1 MSDTVKEFMEK
12 PTQKFAC
19 GRDARETT
27 GTLQKAFVASSKR
40 KAGKEKEAFAAI
52 LEPVMKTARGRETM
66 EALADLGYKF
76 RFENGNFGG
85 MCCSS
90 EKTILLNPNY
100 DSNYIA
106 HVLVHEGRHAIQ
118 YSRTP
123 ENAPE
128 LEQTKVADMFRMR
141 QAIEAD
147 ACAHQA
153 AFVYECKTVAPKVY
167 SEYKA
172 GGFPM
177 LTAYETELDRTG
189 DKRKAMQAAFKSWYD
204 FPYYRDLYD
213 EYYKDNG
220 IKAMAEIGKQQKN
233 PTLFSKEYP
242 VRDVVDLCVFQGKP
256 YMTADWLNSD
266 KPNALTAEAK
276 REIKAVL
283 ADYVKAVP
291 GAKSDMSIN
300 KMATRDKDGKIL
312 EPAKMASNAAVLA
325 KFTQGRGC

>member
-1 MSDTVKEFMEK
+1 MEQPVKK
-12 PTQKFAC
+12 YAC
-19 GRDARETT
+19 GRDAQETV
-27 GTLQKAFVASSKR
+27 GALQKAFVASSKR

-118 YSRTP
+118 YSRAP

-128 LEQTKVADMFRMR
+128 LEQTKVADMLRMR

-153 AFVYECKTVAPKVY
+153 AFVYECKTAAPKVY

-177 LTAYETELDRTG
+177 LTAYEKEMEKSG
-189 DKRKAMQAAFKSWYD
+189 DEKKAMQKSFESWYD
-204 FPYYRDLYD
+204 YKAFRQYYDSYHKNIVGQLVD
-213 EYYKDNG
+213 VGKKEKD
-220 IKAMAEIGKQQKN
+220 
-233 PTLFSKEYP
+233 PTFFSKEYP
-242 VRDVVDLCVFQGKP
+242 VKDVVNMCVYQGKP
-256 YMTADWLNSD
+256 YMTAEFLNSD
-266 KPNALTAEAK
+266 KAYSVPKKDAKEIRAALTDYAK
-276 REIKAVL
+276 SVA
-283 ADYVKAVP
+283 
-291 GAKSDMSIN
+291 GAKLDTSIDA
-300 KMATRDKDGKIL
+300 MALRDGTMRIVK
-312 EPAKMASNAAVLA
+312 PANRRSNAVAAAL
-325 KFTQGRGC
+325 KQNGGR

>member
-19 GRDARETT
+19 GRDAQETV

-40 KAGKEKEAFAAI
+40 KENKEKEVFAAI

-66 EALADLGYKF
+66 ETLADLGYKF

-100 DSNYIA
+100 DSDYIA

-118 YSRTP
+118 YSRAP

-128 LEQTKVADMFRMR
+128 LEETKVADMFRMR

-177 LTAYETELDRTG
+177 LTAYEKEMEKSG
-189 DKRKAMQAAFKSWYD
+189 DEKKAMQASFESWYD
-204 FPYYRDLYD
+204 YKAFRQYYDSYHKNIVGQLVD
-213 EYYKDNG
+213 VGKKEKD
-220 IKAMAEIGKQQKN
+220 
-233 PTLFSKEYP
+233 PTFFSKEYP
-242 VRDVVDLCVFQGKP
+242 VKDVVNMCVYQGKP
-256 YMTADWLNSD
+256 YMTAEFLNSD
-266 KPNALTAEAK
+266 KAYSVPKKDAKEIRAALTDYAK
-276 REIKAVL
+276 SVA
-283 ADYVKAVP
+283 
-291 GAKSDMSIN
+291 GAKLDTSIDA
-300 KMATRDKDGKIL
+300 MALRDGTMRIIKSANRQ
-312 EPAKMASNAAVLA
+312 PNTVAAAL
-325 KFTQGRGC
+325 KQNGGR

>member
-1 MSDTVKEFMEK
+1 
-12 PTQKFAC
+12 
-19 GRDARETT
+19 
-27 GTLQKAFVASSKR
+27 
-40 KAGKEKEAFAAI
+40 
-52 LEPVMKTARGRETM
+52 MKTARGRETM

-128 LEQTKVADMFRMR
+128 LEETKVADMFRMR

-177 LTAYETELDRTG
+177 LTAYEKEMEKSG
-189 DKRKAMQAAFKSWYD
+189 DEKKAMQKSFESWYD
-204 FPYYRDLYD
+204 YKAFRQYYDSYHKNIVGQLVD
-213 EYYKDNG
+213 VGKKEKD
-220 IKAMAEIGKQQKN
+220 
-233 PTLFSKEYP
+233 PTFFSKDYP
-242 VRDVVDLCVFQGKP
+242 VKDVVTMCVYQGKP
-256 YMTADWLNSD
+256 YMTAEFLNSD
-266 KPNALTAEAK
+266 KAYSVPKKDAKAIKAALTDYAK
-276 REIKAVL
+276 SVA
-283 ADYVKAVP
+283 
-291 GAKSDMSIN
+291 GAKLDTSIDA
-300 KMATRDKDGKIL
+300 MALRDGTMRIIKSANRQ
-312 EPAKMASNAAVLA
+312 PNTVAAAL
-325 KFTQGRGC
+325 KQNGGR

>member
-19 GRDARETT
+19 GRDAQETV

-40 KAGKEKEAFAAI
+40 KENKEKEVFAAI

-66 EALADLGYKF
+66 ETLADLGYKF

-85 MCCSS
+85 MCCSG

-128 LEQTKVADMFRMR
+128 LEETKVADMFRMR

-177 LTAYETELDRTG
+177 LTAYEKEMEKSG
-189 DKRKAMQAAFKSWYD
+189 DEKKAMQASFESWYD
-204 FPYYRDLYD
+204 YKAFRQYYDSYHKNIVGQLVD
-213 EYYKDNG
+213 VGKKEKD
-220 IKAMAEIGKQQKN
+220 
-233 PTLFSKEYP
+233 PTFFSKEYP
-242 VRDVVDLCVFQGKP
+242 VKDVVNMCVYQGKP
-256 YMTADWLNSD
+256 YMTAEFLNSD
-266 KPNALTAEAK
+266 KAYSVPKKDAK
-276 REIKAVL
+276 EIKAAL
-283 ADYVKAVP
+283 TDYAKSVA
-291 GAKSDMSIN
+291 GAKLDTSIDA
-300 KMATRDKDGKIL
+300 MALRDGTMRIIKSANRQ
-312 EPAKMASNAAVLA
+312 PNTVAAAL
-325 KFTQGRGC
+325 KQNGGR

>member
-40 KAGKEKEAFAAI
+40 KAGKEKEVFAAI

-66 EALADLGYKF
+66 ETLADLGYKF

-118 YSRTP
+118 YSRTS

-128 LEQTKVADMFRMR
+128 LEETKVADMFRMR

-177 LTAYETELDRTG
+177 LTAYEKEMEKSG
-189 DKRKAMQAAFKSWYD
+189 DEKKAMQKSFESWYD
-204 FPYYRDLYD
+204 YKAFRQYYDSYHKNIVGQLVD
-213 EYYKDNG
+213 VGKKEKD
-220 IKAMAEIGKQQKN
+220 
-233 PTLFSKEYP
+233 PTFFSKEYP
-242 VRDVVDLCVFQGKP
+242 VKDVVTMCVYQGKP
-256 YMTADWLNSD
+256 YMTAEFLNSD
-266 KPNALTAEAK
+266 KAYSVPKKDAK
-276 REIKAVL
+276 EIKAAL
-283 ADYVKAVP
+283 TDYAKSVA
-291 GAKSDMSIN
+291 GAKLDTSIDA
-300 KMATRDKDGKIL
+300 MALRDGTMRIIKSANRQ
-312 EPAKMASNAAVLA
+312 PNTVAAAL
-325 KFTQGRGC
+325 KQNGGR

>member
-1 MSDTVKEFMEK
+1 MEK

-19 GRDARETT
+19 GRDARETV

-40 KAGKEKEAFAAI
+40 KENKEKEVFAAI

-66 EALADLGYKF
+66 ETLADLGYKF

-128 LEQTKVADMFRMR
+128 LEETKVADMFRMR

-177 LTAYETELDRTG
+177 LTAYEKEMEKSG
-189 DKRKAMQAAFKSWYD
+189 DEKKAMQKSFESWYD
-204 FPYYRDLYD
+204 YKAFRQYYDSYHKNIVGQLVD
-213 EYYKDNG
+213 VGKKEKD
-220 IKAMAEIGKQQKN
+220 
-233 PTLFSKEYP
+233 PTFFSKEYP
-242 VRDVVDLCVFQGKP
+242 VKDVVNMCVYQGKP
-256 YMTADWLNSD
+256 YMTAEFLNSD
-266 KPNALTAEAK
+266 KAYSVPKKDAK
-276 REIKAVL
+276 EIKAAL
-283 ADYVKAVP
+283 TDYAKSVA
-291 GAKSDMSIN
+291 GAKLDTSIDA
-300 KMATRDKDGKIL
+300 MALRDGTMRIIKSANRQ
-312 EPAKMASNAAVLA
+312 PNTVAAAL
-325 KFTQGRGC
+325 KQNGGR

>member
-19 GRDARETT
+19 GRDAQETV

-40 KAGKEKEAFAAI
+40 KENKEKEVFAAI

-66 EALADLGYKF
+66 ETLADLGYKF

-85 MCCSS
+85 MCCSG

-128 LEQTKVADMFRMR
+128 LEETKVADMFRMR

-177 LTAYETELDRTG
+177 LTAYEKEMEKSG
-189 DKRKAMQAAFKSWYD
+189 DEKKAMQKSFESWYD
-204 FPYYRDLYD
+204 YKAFRQYYDSYHKNIVGQLVD
-213 EYYKDNG
+213 VGKKEKD
-220 IKAMAEIGKQQKN
+220 
-233 PTLFSKEYP
+233 PTFFSKEYP
-242 VRDVVDLCVFQGKP
+242 VKDVVNMCVYQGKP
-256 YMTADWLNSD
+256 YMTAEFLNSD
-266 KPNALTAEAK
+266 KAYSVPKKDAKEIRAALTDYAK
-276 REIKAVL
+276 SVA
-283 ADYVKAVP
+283 
-291 GAKSDMSIN
+291 GAKLDTSIDA
-300 KMATRDKDGKIL
+300 MALRDGTMRIIKSANRQ
-312 EPAKMASNAAVLA
+312 PNTVAAAL
-325 KFTQGRGC
+325 KQNGGR

>member
-1 MSDTVKEFMEK
+1 MEK

-19 GRDARETT
+19 GRDAQETV

-40 KAGKEKEAFAAI
+40 KENKEKEVFAAI

-66 EALADLGYKF
+66 ETLADLGYKF

-128 LEQTKVADMFRMR
+128 LEETKVADMFRMR

-177 LTAYETELDRTG
+177 LTAYEKEMEKSG
-189 DKRKAMQAAFKSWYD
+189 DEKKAMQASFESWYD
-204 FPYYRDLYD
+204 YKAFRQYYDSYHKNIVGQLVD
-213 EYYKDNG
+213 VGKKEKD
-220 IKAMAEIGKQQKN
+220 
-233 PTLFSKEYP
+233 PTFFSKEYP
-242 VRDVVDLCVFQGKP
+242 VKDVVNMCVYQGKP
-256 YMTADWLNSD
+256 YMTAEFLNSD
-266 KPNALTAEAK
+266 KAYSVPKKDAKEIRAALTDYAK
-276 REIKAVL
+276 SVA
-283 ADYVKAVP
+283 
-291 GAKSDMSIN
+291 GAKLDTSIDA
-300 KMATRDKDGKIL
+300 MALRDGTMRIVK
-312 EPAKMASNAAVLA
+312 PANRLSNAVAAAL
-325 KFTQGRGC
+325 KQNGGR

>member
-19 GRDARETT
+19 GRDAQETV

-40 KAGKEKEAFAAI
+40 KENKEKEVFAAI

-85 MCCSS
+85 MCCSG

-128 LEQTKVADMFRMR
+128 LEETKVADMFRMR

-177 LTAYETELDRTG
+177 LTAYEKEMEKSG
-189 DKRKAMQAAFKSWYD
+189 DEKKAMQASFESWYD
-204 FPYYRDLYD
+204 YKAFRQYYDSYHKNIVGQLVD
-213 EYYKDNG
+213 VGKKEKD
-220 IKAMAEIGKQQKN
+220 
-233 PTLFSKEYP
+233 PTFFSKEYP
-242 VRDVVDLCVFQGKP
+242 VKDVVNMCVYQGKP
-256 YMTADWLNSD
+256 YMTAEFLNSD
-266 KPNALTAEAK
+266 KAYSVPKKDAKEIRAALTDYAK
-276 REIKAVL
+276 SVA
-283 ADYVKAVP
+283 
-291 GAKSDMSIN
+291 GAKLDTSIDA
-300 KMATRDKDGKIL
+300 MALRDGTMRIIKSANRQ
-312 EPAKMASNAAVLA
+312 PNTVAAAL
-325 KFTQGRGC
+325 KQNGGR

>member
-19 GRDARETT
+19 GRDAQETV

-40 KAGKEKEAFAAI
+40 KENKEKEVFAAI

-66 EALADLGYKF
+66 ETLADLGYKF

-100 DSNYIA
+100 DSDYIA

-118 YSRTP
+118 YSRAP

-128 LEQTKVADMFRMR
+128 LEETKVADMFRMR

-177 LTAYETELDRTG
+177 LTAYEKEMEKSG
-189 DKRKAMQAAFKSWYD
+189 DEKKAMQASFESWYD
-204 FPYYRDLYD
+204 YKAFRQYYDSYHKNIVGQLVD
-213 EYYKDNG
+213 V
-220 IKAMAEIGKQQKN
+220 GKKEKN
-233 PTLFSKEYP
+233 PTFFSKEYP
-242 VRDVVDLCVFQGKP
+242 VKDVVNMCVYQGKP
-256 YMTADWLNSD
+256 YMTAEFLNSD
-266 KPNALTAEAK
+266 KAYSVPKKDAKEIRAALTDYAK
-276 REIKAVL
+276 SVA
-283 ADYVKAVP
+283 
-291 GAKSDMSIN
+291 GAKLDTSIDA
-300 KMATRDKDGKIL
+300 MALRDGTMRIIKSANRQ
-312 EPAKMASNAAVLA
+312 PNTVAAAL
-325 KFTQGRGC
+325 KQNGGR

>member
-19 GRDARETT
+19 GRDARETV

-40 KAGKEKEAFAAI
+40 KENKEKEVFAAI

-66 EALADLGYKF
+66 ETLADLGYKF

-128 LEQTKVADMFRMR
+128 LEETKVADMFRMR

-177 LTAYETELDRTG
+177 LTAYEKEMEKSG
-189 DKRKAMQAAFKSWYD
+189 DEKKAMQKSFESWYD
-204 FPYYRDLYD
+204 YKAFRQYYDSYHKNIVGQLVD
-213 EYYKDNG
+213 VGKKEKD
-220 IKAMAEIGKQQKN
+220 
-233 PTLFSKEYP
+233 PTFFSKEYP
-242 VRDVVDLCVFQGKP
+242 VKDVVNMCVYQGKP
-256 YMTADWLNSD
+256 YMTAEFLNSD
-266 KPNALTAEAK
+266 KAYSVPKKDAK
-276 REIKAVL
+276 EIKAAL
-283 ADYVKAVP
+283 TDYAKSVA
-291 GAKSDMSIN
+291 GAKLDTSIDA
-300 KMATRDKDGKIL
+300 MALRDGTMRIIKSANRQ
-312 EPAKMASNAAVLA
+312 PNTVAAAL
-325 KFTQGRGC
+325 KQNGGR

>member
-19 GRDARETT
+19 GRDAQETV

-40 KAGKEKEAFAAI
+40 KENKEKEVFAAI

-66 EALADLGYKF
+66 ETLADLGYKF

-128 LEQTKVADMFRMR
+128 LEETKVADMFRMR

-177 LTAYETELDRTG
+177 LTAYEKEMEKSG
-189 DKRKAMQAAFKSWYD
+189 DEKKAMQKSFESWYD
-204 FPYYRDLYD
+204 YKAFRQYYDSYHKNIVGQLVD
-213 EYYKDNG
+213 VGKKEKD
-220 IKAMAEIGKQQKN
+220 
-233 PTLFSKEYP
+233 PTFFSKEYP
-242 VRDVVDLCVFQGKP
+242 VKDVVNMCVYQGKP
-256 YMTADWLNSD
+256 YMTAEFLNSD
-266 KPNALTAEAK
+266 KAYSVPKKDAK
-276 REIKAVL
+276 EIKAAL
-283 ADYVKAVP
+283 TDYAKSVA
-291 GAKSDMSIN
+291 GAKLDTSIDA
-300 KMATRDKDGKIL
+300 MALRDGTMRIIKSANRQ
-312 EPAKMASNAAVLA
+312 PNTVAAAL
-325 KFTQGRGC
+325 KQNGGR

>member
-1 MSDTVKEFMEK
+1 MEK

-19 GRDARETT
+19 GRDAQETV

-40 KAGKEKEAFAAI
+40 KENKEKEVFAAI

-66 EALADLGYKF
+66 ETLADLGYKF

-128 LEQTKVADMFRMR
+128 LEETKVADMFRMR

-177 LTAYETELDRTG
+177 LTAYEKEMEKSG
-189 DKRKAMQAAFKSWYD
+189 DEKKAMQKSFESWYD
-204 FPYYRDLYD
+204 YKAFRQYYDSYHKNIVGQLVD
-213 EYYKDNG
+213 VGKKEKD
-220 IKAMAEIGKQQKN
+220 
-233 PTLFSKEYP
+233 PTFFSKEYP
-242 VRDVVDLCVFQGKP
+242 VKDVVNMCVYQGKP
-256 YMTADWLNSD
+256 YMTAEFLNSD
-266 KPNALTAEAK
+266 KAYSVPKKDAKEIRAALTDYAK
-276 REIKAVL
+276 SVA
-283 ADYVKAVP
+283 
-291 GAKSDMSIN
+291 GAKLDTSIDA
-300 KMATRDKDGKIL
+300 MALRDGTMRIIKSANRQ
-312 EPAKMASNAAVLA
+312 PNTVAAAL
-325 KFTQGRGC
+325 KQNGGR

>member
-1 MSDTVKEFMEK
+1 MEK

-19 GRDARETT
+19 GRDARETV

-40 KAGKEKEAFAAI
+40 KENKEKEVFAAI

-66 EALADLGYKF
+66 ETLADLGYKF

-128 LEQTKVADMFRMR
+128 QEETKVADMFRMR

-177 LTAYETELDRTG
+177 LTAYEKEMEKSG
-189 DKRKAMQAAFKSWYD
+189 DEKKAMQASFESWYD
-204 FPYYRDLYD
+204 YKAFRQYYDSYHKNIVGQLVD
-213 EYYKDNG
+213 VGKKEKD
-220 IKAMAEIGKQQKN
+220 
-233 PTLFSKEYP
+233 PTFFSKEYP
-242 VRDVVDLCVFQGKP
+242 VKDVVNMCVYQGKP
-256 YMTADWLNSD
+256 YMTAEFLNSD
-266 KPNALTAEAK
+266 KAYSVPKKDAKEIRAALTDYAK
-276 REIKAVL
+276 SVA
-283 ADYVKAVP
+283 
-291 GAKSDMSIN
+291 GAKLDTSIDA
-300 KMATRDKDGKIL
+300 MALRDGTMRIVK
-312 EPAKMASNAAVLA
+312 PANRQPNTVAAAL
-325 KFTQGRGC
+325 KQNGGR

>member
-12 PTQKFAC
+12 PTQKFVC
-19 GRDARETT
+19 GRDARETV

-40 KAGKEKEAFAAI
+40 KENKEKEVFAAI

-66 EALADLGYKF
+66 ETLADLGYKF

-128 LEQTKVADMFRMR
+128 LEETKVADMFRMR

-177 LTAYETELDRTG
+177 LTAYEKEMEKSG
-189 DKRKAMQAAFKSWYD
+189 DEKKAMQASFESWYD
-204 FPYYRDLYD
+204 YKAFRQYYDSYHKNIVGQLVD
-213 EYYKDNG
+213 VGKKEKD
-220 IKAMAEIGKQQKN
+220 
-233 PTLFSKEYP
+233 PTFFSKEYP
-242 VRDVVDLCVFQGKP
+242 VKDVVNMCVYQGKP
-256 YMTADWLNSD
+256 YMTAEFLNSD
-266 KPNALTAEAK
+266 KAYSVPKKDAK
-276 REIKAVL
+276 EIKAAL
-283 ADYVKAVP
+283 TDYAKSVA
-291 GAKSDMSIN
+291 GAKLDTSIDA
-300 KMATRDKDGKIL
+300 MALRDGTMRIIKSANRQ
-312 EPAKMASNAAVLA
+312 PNTVAAAL
-325 KFTQGRGC
+325 KQNGGR

>member
-19 GRDARETT
+19 GRDAQETV

-40 KAGKEKEAFAAI
+40 KAGKEKEVFAAI

-66 EALADLGYKF
+66 ETLADLGYKF

-128 LEQTKVADMFRMR
+128 LEETKVADMFRMR

-177 LTAYETELDRTG
+177 LTAYEKEMEKSG
-189 DKRKAMQAAFKSWYD
+189 DEKKAMQASFESWYD
-204 FPYYRDLYD
+204 YKAFRQYYDSYHKNIVGQLVD
-213 EYYKDNG
+213 VGKKEKD
-220 IKAMAEIGKQQKN
+220 
-233 PTLFSKEYP
+233 PTFFSKEYP
-242 VRDVVDLCVFQGKP
+242 VKDVVNMCVYQGKP
-256 YMTADWLNSD
+256 YMTAEFLNSD
-266 KPNALTAEAK
+266 KAYSVPKKDAKAIRAALTDYAK
-276 REIKAVL
+276 SVA
-283 ADYVKAVP
+283 
-291 GAKSDMSIN
+291 GAKLDTSIDA
-300 KMATRDKDGKIL
+300 MALRDGTMRIIKSANRQ
-312 EPAKMASNAAVLA
+312 PNTVAAAL
-325 KFTQGRGC
+325 KQNGGR

>member
-1 MSDTVKEFMEK
+1 MEK

-19 GRDARETT
+19 GRDAQETV

-40 KAGKEKEAFAAI
+40 KENKEKEVFAAI

-85 MCCSS
+85 MCCSG

-100 DSNYIA
+100 DSDYIA

-118 YSRTP
+118 YSRAP

-128 LEQTKVADMFRMR
+128 LEETKVADMFRMR

-177 LTAYETELDRTG
+177 LTAYEKEMEKSG
-189 DKRKAMQAAFKSWYD
+189 DEKKAMQASFESWYD
-204 FPYYRDLYD
+204 YKAFRQYYDSYHKNIVGQLVD
-213 EYYKDNG
+213 VGKKEKD
-220 IKAMAEIGKQQKN
+220 
-233 PTLFSKEYP
+233 PTFFSKEYP
-242 VRDVVDLCVFQGKP
+242 VKDVVNMCVYQGKP
-256 YMTADWLNSD
+256 YMTAEFLNSD
-266 KPNALTAEAK
+266 KAYSVPKKDAK
-276 REIKAVL
+276 EIKAAL
-283 ADYVKAVP
+283 TDYAKSVA
-291 GAKSDMSIN
+291 GAKLDTSIDA
-300 KMATRDKDGKIL
+300 MALRDGTMRIIKSANRQ
-312 EPAKMASNAAVLA
+312 PNTVAAAL
-325 KFTQGRGC
+325 KQNGGR

>member
-19 GRDARETT
+19 GRDAQETV

-40 KAGKEKEAFAAI
+40 KENKEKEVFAAI

-128 LEQTKVADMFRMR
+128 LEKTKVADMFRMR

-177 LTAYETELDRTG
+177 LTAYEKEMEKSG
-189 DKRKAMQAAFKSWYD
+189 DEKKAMQKSFESWYD
-204 FPYYRDLYD
+204 YKAFRQYYDSYHKNIVGQLVD
-213 EYYKDNG
+213 VGKKEKD
-220 IKAMAEIGKQQKN
+220 
-233 PTLFSKEYP
+233 PTFFSKDYP
-242 VRDVVDLCVFQGKP
+242 VKDVVNMCVYQGKP
-256 YMTADWLNSD
+256 YMTAEFLNSD
-266 KPNALTAEAK
+266 KAYSVPKKDAKEIRAALTDYAK
-276 REIKAVL
+276 SVA
-283 ADYVKAVP
+283 
-291 GAKSDMSIN
+291 GAKLDTSIDA
-300 KMATRDKDGKIL
+300 MALRDGTMRIIKSANRQ
-312 EPAKMASNAAVLA
+312 PNTVAAAL
-325 KFTQGRGC
+325 KQNGGR

>member
-1 MSDTVKEFMEK
+1 MEK

-19 GRDARETT
+19 GRDAQETV

-40 KAGKEKEAFAAI
+40 KENKEKEVFAAI

-66 EALADLGYKF
+66 ETLADLGYKF

-100 DSNYIA
+100 DSDYIA

-118 YSRTP
+118 YSRAP

-128 LEQTKVADMFRMR
+128 LEETKVADMFRMR

-177 LTAYETELDRTG
+177 LTAYEKEMEKSG
-189 DKRKAMQAAFKSWYD
+189 DEKKAMQASFESWYD
-204 FPYYRDLYD
+204 YKAFRQYYDSYHKNIVGQLVD
-213 EYYKDNG
+213 VGKKEKD
-220 IKAMAEIGKQQKN
+220 
-233 PTLFSKEYP
+233 PTFFSKDYP
-242 VRDVVDLCVFQGKP
+242 VKDVVTMCVYQGKP
-256 YMTADWLNSD
+256 YMTAEFLNSD
-266 KPNALTAEAK
+266 KAYSVPKKDAK
-276 REIKAVL
+276 EIKAAL
-283 ADYVKAVP
+283 TDYAKSVA
-291 GAKSDMSIN
+291 GAKLDTSIDA
-300 KMATRDKDGKIL
+300 MALRDGTMRIIKSANRQ
-312 EPAKMASNAAVLA
+312 PNTVAAAL
-325 KFTQGRGC
+325 KQNGGR

>member
-1 MSDTVKEFMEK
+1 MEK

-19 GRDARETT
+19 GRDAQETV

-40 KAGKEKEAFAAI
+40 KENKEKEVFAAI

-128 LEQTKVADMFRMR
+128 LEKTKVADMFRMR

-177 LTAYETELDRTG
+177 LTAYEKEMEKSG
-189 DKRKAMQAAFKSWYD
+189 DEKKAMQKSFESWYD
-204 FPYYRDLYD
+204 YKAFRQYYDSYHKNIVGQLVD
-213 EYYKDNG
+213 VGKKEKD
-220 IKAMAEIGKQQKN
+220 
-233 PTLFSKEYP
+233 PTFFSKDYP
-242 VRDVVDLCVFQGKP
+242 VKDVVNMCVYQGKP
-256 YMTADWLNSD
+256 YMTAEFLNSD
-266 KPNALTAEAK
+266 KAYSVPKKDAKEIRAALTDYAK
-276 REIKAVL
+276 SVA
-283 ADYVKAVP
+283 
-291 GAKSDMSIN
+291 GAKLDTSIDA
-300 KMATRDKDGKIL
+300 MALRDGTMRIIKSANRQ
-312 EPAKMASNAAVLA
+312 PNTVAAAL
-325 KFTQGRGC
+325 KQNGGR

>member
-19 GRDARETT
+19 GRDARETV

-40 KAGKEKEAFAAI
+40 KENKEKEVFAAI

-66 EALADLGYKF
+66 ETLADLGYKF

-128 LEQTKVADMFRMR
+128 LEETKVADMLRMR

-177 LTAYETELDRTG
+177 LTAYE
-189 DKRKAMQAAFKSWYD
+189 KKAMQASFESWYD
-204 FPYYRDLYD
+204 YKAFRQYYDNYHKDIVRQLAGCGKD
-213 EYYKDNG
+213 E
-220 IKAMAEIGKQQKN
+220 KN
-233 PTLFSKEYP
+233 PTFFSKEYP
-242 VRDVVDLCVFQGKP
+242 VKDVVNMCVYQGKP
-256 YMTADWLNSD
+256 YMTAEFLNSD
-266 KPNALTAEAK
+266 KAYSVPKKDAKEIRAALTDYAK
-276 REIKAVL
+276 SVA
-283 ADYVKAVP
+283 
-291 GAKSDMSIN
+291 GAKLDTSIDA
-300 KMATRDKDGKIL
+300 MALRDGTMRIIKSANRQ
-312 EPAKMASNAAVLA
+312 PNTVAAAL
-325 KFTQGRGC
+325 KQNGGR